1 MEFAIVECALN
12 MILDIV
18 HIYLELLKLATG
30 LVNEVVVVVVVTR
43 HGGVATF
50 AEAVFKLQPQDTETQ
65 GTFQVEKEW
74 YQSGKVAEAR
84 EGRIV

>member
-1 MEFAIVECALN
+1 MLLLVLSKIV
-12 MILDIV
+12 ILL
-18 HIYLELLKLATG
+18 YYRL
-30 LVNEVVVVVVVTR
+30 VVVVVTR

-50 AEAVFKLQPQDTETQ
+50 AEAAFKLQPQDTETQ

-74 YQSGKVAEAR
+74 YQSGKVAEAM

>member
-1 MEFAIVECALN
+1 MPFLGQKTCS
-12 MILDIV
+12 
-18 HIYLELLKLATG
+18 
-30 LVNEVVVVVVVTR
+30 VNCHLINYMLVVVVVVVITQ

-50 AEAVFKLQPQDTETQ
+50 AEAASKLQSQDTETQ

-74 YQSGKVAEAR
+74 YQSGKVAEAM

>member
-1 MEFAIVECALN
+1 MVNLYGFCEIPTDSSTFSEPT
-12 MILDIV
+12 D
-18 HIYLELLKLATG
+18 ATDP
-30 LVNEVVVVVVVTR
+30 LVVVVVVVVTR

-74 YQSGKVAEAR
+74 YQSGKVAEAM